1 MKIIINHFAKD
12 DPCPCQQCKALWDM
26 QFNGYESEATSW
38 SKVNRYEGEAT
49 SWSKVNG
56 YESEATSSKMAASTS
71 ALWVIFKEKTLN
83 FILLKD

>member
-1 MKIIINHFAKD
+1 MGD
-12 DPCPCQQCKALWDM
+12 PCQQCKALWDM
-26 QFNGYESEATSW
+26 QFNEYES
-38 SKVNRYEGEAT
+38 EAT